1 MDISYKKSRLEDRVD
16 NCTTF
21 DELTPNA
28 YFERVVLDL
37 SNQAGGQ
44 ESKAISQVFL
54 SFKEEVEDAGA
65 RSWFDLLDQNS
76 YAGMRV
82 RLIQS
87 SNQDITEKMIKFSQE
102 LTDDRQSGGFN
113 TMSGRLS
120 ENNPDYINLF
130 TPSLALGM
138 PIDQIG
144 SIYIPYEGTRVYD
157 CSLAQLLDQGS
168 TYMEQREENA
178 AIIKSFEMSI
188 SLGENIGEYFPPNAN
203 QGNEHLSYFIYI
215 YVDLNSAAEEYG
227 LDLDLRNRANL
238 FPYGQI
244 SFVNVLGD
252 YRTGLE
258 MSQTGSGPGKELL
271 CDLRQLRRFRQE
283 TDISEI
289 PFRDSLS
296 AIRNAVGALTERGTN
311 SPFGEQRS
319 INAGETEM
327 TSFPVD
333 PDGIPNS
340 GDEYSITMEQDI
352 RFARENLISAKEI
365 DKLTGDQGHFTEF
378 WHSKDQKDN
387 IRFIFGLDNARL
399 ARNNCSYPILL
410 TSHNLVLL
418 SGIENPNV
426 FELKDLKVK
435 KARLRDDSVGTTSLG
450 GNTKF
455 DVFDENTD
463 YTYVAGFNDN
473 ANPVYHD
480 GRAKF
485 IEDDLERESE
495 SSDVKFFSGKDN
507 LKKHPTDPGVYKYRV
522 ETTHIDH
529 SPKIIKALA
538 KRLDRQAFILRRAYN
553 QIAGRQVFNEEFVEG
568 SDQPGAIAT
577 RTMGGFFLKEQGT
590 NLQIQEQEFSNI
602 REAVTPAAMVVANI
616 AEELNILAGTIERN
630 ARHRPRL
637 GQVIGYLLG
646 QIRPDATGQSL
657 NMLEEITGFA
667 EYLADHFRKS
677 VNRALVNFKSY
688 YFTICTLRF
697 FTRN

>member
-258 MSQTGSGPGKELL
+258 MSQTGSGPGK
-271 CDLRQLRRFRQE
+271 
-283 TDISEI
+283 
-289 PFRDSLS
+289 
-296 AIRNAVGALTERGTN
+296 
-311 SPFGEQRS
+311 
-319 INAGETEM
+319 
-327 TSFPVD
+327 
-333 PDGIPNS
+333 
-340 GDEYSITMEQDI
+340 
-352 RFARENLISAKEI
+352 
-365 DKLTGDQGHFTEF
+365 
-378 WHSKDQKDN
+378 
-387 IRFIFGLDNARL
+387 
-399 ARNNCSYPILL
+399 
-410 TSHNLVLL
+410 
-418 SGIENPNV
+418 
-426 FELKDLKVK
+426 
-435 KARLRDDSVGTTSLG
+435 
-450 GNTKF
+450 
-455 DVFDENTD
+455 
-463 YTYVAGFNDN
+463 
-473 ANPVYHD
+473 
-480 GRAKF
+480 
-485 IEDDLERESE
+485 
-495 SSDVKFFSGKDN
+495 
-507 LKKHPTDPGVYKYRV
+507 
-522 ETTHIDH
+522 
-529 SPKIIKALA
+529 
-538 KRLDRQAFILRRAYN
+538 
-553 QIAGRQVFNEEFVEG
+553 
-568 SDQPGAIAT
+568 
-577 RTMGGFFLKEQGT
+577 
-590 NLQIQEQEFSNI
+590 
-602 REAVTPAAMVVANI
+602 
-616 AEELNILAGTIERN
+616 
-630 ARHRPRL
+630 
-637 GQVIGYLLG
+637 
-646 QIRPDATGQSL
+646 
-657 NMLEEITGFA
+657 
-667 EYLADHFRKS
+667 
-677 VNRALVNFKSY
+677 
-688 YFTICTLRF
+688 
-697 FTRN
+697 